1 MNIQKKIKRAE
12 EFLRSGQLDQAK
24 QHLEEILK
32 KIPQQFQAHGLLGL
46 IYISKK
52 DYVKAENH
60 LNFSL
65 TANFNEVAAKNLTIL
80 LIQQRRWKEAYPFSQ
95 KLMLNKTSDL
105 NLILNHALVLRNIG
119 QIDEAL
125 EIYNNL
131 LKKYPNNINIYI
143 TYGFTLNFAERFVD
157 AIEIYLKGM
166 EIKQDDYALTYNLG
180 ITYLNLFDYPNAL
193 KYLKSALE
201 LNDQSVE
208 LWLTIAVC
216 HSKRRD
222 FKAAFESVSKAKKL
236 APNNPTIPFQM
247 GTINLEQVEDDEAMK
262 YFKQAI
268 ALQPNHIEANYHI
281 GLVHLRKG
289 RYKEAAEYYQYRV
302 IRQTKKFGKFNDFE
316 LPEIRKDSNLTISW
330 EQGVGDEILYLSL
343 LNYIKDKVKSITY
356 ITSGKLLD
364 WLKINL
370 DNINVI
376 TDKESNEYI
385 QKNPQR
391 TELNVA
397 SLLAYV
403 DDWESFFNHSVK
415 WNASESLRSGFEK
428 KYKSNTEKII
438 GISWMSANK
447 KIGDE
452 KSIPLKEMKPI
463 LKTNK
468 IISLQYGNV
477 SKEIEKMNAI
487 EGINIL
493 CDDQLDYYNDINGLA
508 ALISI
513 CDVVVTCSNVTA
525 HIAGRLGIKTYLMV
539 PKSFGDLWYWNE
551 AQEQSIWYPSITIL
565 RQKEDMNW
573 SETIETVRKNL
584 TKF

>member
-1 MNIQKKIKRAE
+1 MNTQKQIKKSE
-12 EFLRSGQLDQAK
+12 ELLRFGHLDQA
-24 QHLEEILK
+24 QSILEGVIK
-32 KIPQQFQAHGLLGL
+32 KNPQQFQAHGLLGL
-46 IYISKK
+46 VYIYKK
-52 DYVKAENH
+52 NYVIAENH
-60 LNFSL
+60 LNLSL
-65 TANFNEVAAKNLTIL
+65 AAHFNEEAAKNLTAL
-80 LIQQRRWKEAYPFSQ
+80 LVQQKRWNEAYAFSQ
-95 KLMLNKTSDL
+95 KLMVNKTDDL
-105 NLILNHALVLRNIG
+105 NLIINHALVLRNIG

-125 EIYNNL
+125 ELYSNL
-131 LKKYPNNINIYI
+131 LKKYPNNINLYI
-143 TYGFTLNFAERFVD
+143 TYGFTLNFAERFAD

-166 EIKQDDYALTYNLG
+166 KIKQDDYALTYNLG
-180 ITYLNLFDYPNAL
+180 ITYLNQFDYLNAL
-193 KYLKSALE
+193 RYLKSALE
-201 LNDQSVE
+201 LNNQSLD

-216 HSKRRD
+216 HSKQRD
-222 FKAAFESVSKAKKL
+222 FEAAFESVSEAKKL

-247 GTINLEQVEDDEAMK
+247 GTLNLEQGEDDEAMK
-262 YFKQAI
+262 YFKQVI
-268 ALQPNHIEANYHI
+268 KLEPNHIEANYHI
-281 GLVHLRKG
+281 GLVHLRKEN
-289 RYKEAAEYYQYRV
+289 YKEAVQYYQYRV
-302 IRQTKKFGKFNDFE
+302 IRQNKKFGKFNDFE
-316 LPEIRKDSNLTISW
+316 LPEINKDSNLTISW

-343 LNYIKDKVKSITY
+343 LNYIKDKVRSITY

-370 DNINVI
+370 DNINII

-403 DDWESFFNHSVK
+403 DDWESFFNHSIK
-415 WNASESLRSGFEK
+415 WSASEFLRAGFEK

-452 KSIPLKEMKPI
+452 KSIPLNEMSPI
-463 LKTNK
+463 LKKNK

-477 SKEIEKMNAI
+477 TKEIEKMNAI

-493 CDDQLDYYNDINGLA
+493 YDDQLDYYNDINGLA

-513 CDVVVTCSNVTA
+513 CDAVVTCSNVTA
-525 HIAGRLGIKTYLMV
+525 HIAGRLGINTYLMV
-539 PKSFGDLWYWNE
+539 PKNFGNLWYWNE
-551 AQEQSIWYPSITIL
+551 TQEQSKWYPSITII

-573 SETIETVRKNL
+573 SDTIETVRKNL
-584 TKF
+584 TKY

>member
-1 MNIQKKIKRAE
+1 MNVQKKIKRAE

-24 QHLEEILK
+24 KNLEGILE
-32 KIPQQFQAHGLLGL
+32 KIPQQFQANRLLGL
-46 IYISKK
+46 IYFFKK
-52 DYVKAENH
+52 DYAKAEKY
-60 LNFSL
+60 LNLSL
-65 TANFNEVAAKNLTIL
+65 AAHFNEDAAKNLTVL
-80 LIQQRRWKEAYPFSQ
+80 LIQQKRWEEAYPFSQ
-95 KLMLNKTSDL
+95 KLMVTQTNEI

-119 QIDEAL
+119 QLDQSL

-131 LKKYPNNINIYI
+131 LKKHSNNISIYI
-143 TYGFTLNFAERFVD
+143 TYGFTLNLAERFAD

-166 EIKQDDYALTYNLG
+166 QIKQDDYALTYNLG
-180 ITYLNLFDYPNAL
+180 ITYLNQFDYPNAL

-201 LNDQSVE
+201 LNNQSLE

-222 FKAAFESVSKAKKL
+222 FKAAFESVSEAKKL
-236 APNNPTIPFQM
+236 APNNPIIPFQM
-247 GTINLEQVEDDEAMK
+247 GTLYLQQGKDDEAMK
-262 YFKQAI
+262 YFKQVI
-268 ALQPNHIEANYHI
+268 KLESNHIEANYHI
-281 GLVHLRKG
+281 GLVHLRKEQ
-289 RYKEAAEYYQYRV
+289 YKEAAQYYQYRV
-302 IRQTKKFGKFNDFE
+302 IRQKNKFGKFNDFE
-316 LPEIRKDSNLTISW
+316 LPEINNDSNLTISW

-370 DNINVI
+370 GNINVI
-376 TDKESNEYI
+376 TDEVSKEYI

-403 DDWESFFNHSVK
+403 DDWESFFNHLIKYS
-415 WNASESLRSGFEK
+415 ASESLRAGFEK

-452 KSIPLKEMKPI
+452 KSIPLNEMSPI
-463 LKTNK
+463 LKKNK

-477 SKEIEKMNAI
+477 TKEIEKMNAI
-487 EGINIL
+487 EDINIL
-493 CDDQLDYYNDINGLA
+493 YDDELDYYNDINGLA

-525 HIAGRLGIKTYLMV
+525 HIAGRLGINTYLMV
-539 PKSFGDLWYWNE
+539 PKNFGNLWYWNE
-551 AQEQSIWYPSITIL
+551 TQEQSKWYPSITIL

-584 TKF
+584 TKY